1 MFEPT
6 TVLGLSFCSTE
17 SLSSVVN
24 IILVQLGCAE
34 VCQYKVSFCYI
45 LMSIK
50 WKRNDSKS
58 IFSDFNDMLGF
69 QVALVVQELVTLH

>member
-24 IILVQLGCAE
+24 IILVQLGYAE
-34 VCQYKVSFCYI
+34 VCQYIKSFCYF
-45 LMSIK
+45 LLSIK
-50 WKRNDSKS
+50 CKRNDSKY
-58 IFSDFNDMLGF
+58 IYFDFIDMLGF
-69 QVALVVQELVTLH
+69 QVAFVVQELVTLH

>member
-1 MFEPT
+1 MFELT

-24 IILVQLGCAE
+24 IILVQLAYAE
-34 VCQYKVSFCYI
+34 VCQYNKSFCYF

-58 IFSDFNDMLGF
+58 IYSDFNDMLGF
-69 QVALVVQELVTLH
+69 